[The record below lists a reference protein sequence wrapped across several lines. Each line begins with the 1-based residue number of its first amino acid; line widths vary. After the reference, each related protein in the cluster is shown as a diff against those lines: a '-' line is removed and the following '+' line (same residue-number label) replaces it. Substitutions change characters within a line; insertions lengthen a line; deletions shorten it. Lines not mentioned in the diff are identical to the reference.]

1 MNCSSAK
8 SPLGLLKL
16 LITALLISIVLL
28 SYYGNEGGRLYFGL
42 VDYLGIGVTVCFSLV
57 VPLIFLT
64 YLCDGNIL
72 IFECLISLIGSCL
85 FLVVCIITYNSYSHP
100 TYGAPAGK
108 ILATLCGIVATLLAI
123 NTVLSAVTLRK

>member
-1 MNCSSAK
+1 M
-8 SPLGLLKL
+8 
-16 LITALLISIVLL
+16 ISIVQ
-28 SYYGNEGGRLYFGL
+28 
-42 VDYLGIGVTVCFSLV
+42 
-57 VPLIFLT
+57 
-64 YLCDGNIL
+64 
-72 IFECLISLIGSCL
+72 ECLISLIGSCL